1 MTDVFK
7 KLNFKGQDPIL
18 VLAAPDAFE
27 KELRAMAA
35 ETGIHRSPKAGT
47 RYGFA
52 LAFAPMKADLVKA
65 AKSLLRALDSDAVL
79 WFAYPKQTS
88 KHYTSDLNRDICWEV
103 LKPFE
108 LQPVRQIAID
118 GDWSALRFKLQR

>member
-18 VLAAPDAFE
+18 VLAAPGAFE
-27 KELRAMAA
+27 DERDAMAG
-35 ETGIHRSPKAGT
+35 ETAVHRAPKPGAS
-47 RYGFA
+47 YGFV
-52 LAFAPMKADLVKA
+52 LAFAPMKADLLSEAKA
-65 AKSLLRALDSDAVL
+65 VLRAAARDAVL

-88 KHYTSDLNRDICWEV
+88 KRYTSDINRDLCAAA
-103 LKPFE
+103 LKPLG

-118 GDWSALRFKLQR
+118 DDWSALRFKLNG